1 MKISTFA
8 KTAVMAGIVTAA
20 LWGQP
25 QMAHAEESS
34 TRGEGGGVISD
45 LAARPST
52 SAATDDVWI
61 EGKIITAENYDPV
74 ASDDDVVVDGR
85 IITAEGY
92 APEAE
97 PTAGTRTDSEWK
109 YVPIRRTA
117 GSETDTTDSTP
128 DILYD
133 PDDDVLPPVKPV
145 SDEEPTPVI
154 DEMTQDSAETEV
166 VRIPITIKH
175 GA

>member
-25 QMAHAEESS
+25 QMAHAEEPVNGRDTAPAICNGVSVLADEE
-34 TRGEGGGVISD
+34 TGGLV
-45 LAARPST
+45 
-52 SAATDDVWI
+52 
-61 EGKIITAENYDPV
+61 
-74 ASDDDVVVDGR
+74 
-85 IITAEGY
+85 

-97 PTAGTRTDSEWK
+97 TAAGSDSEWK